1 MESGGSSQLLAPGF
15 RFHPTDEELVVY
27 YLQRK
32 IRSLP
37 LRFDCISEID
47 IYKVEPWDLPGKSRL
62 KTRDLEWYFFS
73 MLDKKYGNGA
83 RTNRA
88 TEKGYWK
95 TTGKDRTVYH
105 RSHVVGMKKTLV
117 YHIGRAPKGQ
127 RTNWVMHEYRRVDEK
142 SSKSGLVQDA
152 FVLCRV
158 FQKSGAGPKNGER
171 YGAPFIAEEW
181 EMNELGVDPKAELAE
196 NFGFLDGICLDG
208 DELEQILGADTD
220 TPSDGAMAHVK
231 NGDDYFD
238 DTAEHVE
245 DFQNIIVNDVEHPC
259 GSQNSDEQRSYDQ
272 PIHDLDPRSAVK
284 HEYMGESSNDTTSEN
299 LDSILNEPL
308 VGATGQF
315 QFNDGTFLE
324 TNDLSNPVEADNS
337 GFEMLEEY
345 LHFWDATNDFQ
356 DVLFDPAMLVGSD
369 EFLGEAPSFVNK
381 DACEAPRTAISPYE
395 KSLADEHKPDIP
407 ALSKPALT
415 KLGSDYGQHPFLK
428 QASQMLGN
436 IPAPPAF
443 ASEFPKGG
451 AAAAALVA
459 GASSSVHVTAAG
471 LMQIRDL
478 TLLCGSKQ
486 HAGRGYNFILSFGSL
501 EPGGVN
507 RHGKPPVSSSAVSS
521 SAVGGWFFS
530 LFFWVIMLLSISIKI
545 ATCVYAQ

>member
-1 MESGGSSQLLAPGF
+1 MESRGSSQLLAPGF

-95 TTGKDRTVYH
+95 TTGKDRGVYH

-158 FQKSGAGPKNGER
+158 FQKSGAGPKNGEQ

-181 EMNELGVDPKAELAE
+181 EMDESGAAPKAELAE
-196 NFGFLDGICLDG
+196 DFGFLDGICLDG
-208 DELEQILGADTD
+208 DELEQILGVD
-220 TPSDGAMAHVK
+220 TPSDGAMAHVN
-231 NGDDYFD
+231 NGTVYFD
-238 DTAEHVE
+238 NSAEHVE
-245 DFQNIIVNDVEHPC
+245 DIQNIIVNDVEHPC

-272 PIHDLDPRSAVK
+272 PIHDFDPKSAVK

-308 VGATGQF
+308 VVSTGQF

-324 TNDLSNPVEADNS
+324 TNDLSNPVKADNS

-345 LHFWDATNDFQ
+345 LNFCDATNDFQ
-356 DVLFDPAMLVGSD
+356 DILFDPAMLAGSD
-369 EFLGEAPSFVNK
+369 EFLGEPPSFVNT
-381 DACEAPRTAISPYE
+381 DACEAARTAISPNE
-395 KSLADEHKPDIP
+395 KSLGDEHKIPDIP
-407 ALSKPALT
+407 AFSKPALT
-415 KLGSDYGQHPFLK
+415 KLGSEYRQHPFIK

-443 ASEFPKGG
+443 ASEFPKG
-451 AAAAALVA
+451 AAAAALVT
-459 GASSSVHVTAAG
+459 GASSSVHVTAG
-471 LMQIRDL
+471 LIQIRDL

-486 HAGRGYNFILSFGSL
+486 HAGQDYNFILSFGSL
-501 EPGGVN
+501 EPGVN
-507 RHGKPPVSSSAVSS
+507 RRHEKPSSTVSSAL
-521 SAVGGWFFS
+521 GGWFFS

-545 ATCVYAQ
+545 ATYVYAQ